1 MGSMEEHVVV
11 RVKLVGSRGE
21 HVGVLGEHG
30 EHVVHSG
37 EEKFDKMVTGSRQ
50 KKERQRLLGT

>member
-1 MGSMEEHVVV
+1 MVV
-11 RVKLVGSRGE
+11 RVKHVGSRGE
-21 HVGVLGEHG
+21 HVGVLGVHG
-30 EHVVHSG
+30 EHVVHCG